1 MIDTYNFYM
10 QLRLQ
15 LEFKLQTKA
24 TSLST
29 ARASACRLS
38 GLLNVSSLAQFIFR
52 PAAAVP
58 FDLVASV
65 HAEHLAPTKAAYKT
79 LNKMLHD
86 AFCIILQPLMKDDES
101 QYEKPQTAKAIEPN
115 FGQLKFCIVLLF
127 CSCIVSM
134 WRISSLKAR
143 LDGWSPG
150 HVAPTPPWH
159 FGPTSTSDSL
169 AWCKTKVATSATSQ
183 SFATKFYLIHPDPL
197 HRDMRNAVTSPCHNH
212 SNLDPDSKPRSVWRR
227 SCSTLSLAHN
237 DLGQVLWCVHGVS
250 MVCPV

>member
-115 FGQLKFCIVLLF
+115 FCQLKFCIVLLF

-183 SFATKFYLIHPDPL
+183 SFATKFYLIYPDP
-197 HRDMRNAVTSPCHNH
+197 S
-212 SNLDPDSKPRSVWRR
+212 
-227 SCSTLSLAHN
+227 
-237 DLGQVLWCVHGVS
+237 
-250 MVCPV
+250 